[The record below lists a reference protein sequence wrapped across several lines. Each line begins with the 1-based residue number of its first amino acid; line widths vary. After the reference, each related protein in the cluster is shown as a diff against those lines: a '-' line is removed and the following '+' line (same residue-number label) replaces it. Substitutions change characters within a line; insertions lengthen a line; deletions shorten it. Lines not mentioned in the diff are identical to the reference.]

1 MKKIYFPMLAAFA
14 LLVLFLLL
22 PISGSGQRKQS
33 TSCIECHEGLQEA
46 MVRPVALW
54 RQSIHAANGVS
65 CAGCHGG
72 NPDIQDMQAMSPKNG
87 FLGVPKP
94 EGIPDFCGRC
104 HPGVKEDYLASAHGR
119 ALAARGPQC
128 VTCHGSHAVERA
140 SLHLISPDSCTR
152 CHGFERAAEIREA
165 LSETDDRITAL
176 EQRLQHFHRMGIDVN
191 DLRGKLF
198 ESRNTFHRLFHS
210 VDVKKVRTSTGKI
223 QSRIEAIR
231 EQAESI
237 DRLLDRRKQ
246 AGAVVVGLLLL
257 VTFLFFYLRH
267 AYKKEESKR
276 TS

>member
-1 MKKIYFPMLAAFA
+1 MKKRYFRLVTAFA
-14 LLVLFLLL
+14 SLLLFLLL
-22 PISGSGQRKQS
+22 PVSGSGQGKQS
-33 TSCIECHEGLQEA
+33 SSCIECHEGLQEA
-46 MVRPVALW
+46 MARPVRLW

-72 NPDIQDMQAMSPKNG
+72 NPDVQDMQAMSPQNG

-94 EGIPDFCGRC
+94 ERIPDFCGRC

-119 ALAARGPQC
+119 ALGAGGPQC

-140 SLHLISPDSCTR
+140 SLQLINPDSCTR

-176 EQRLQHFHRMGIDVN
+176 EQRLRHFHRMGIDVN
-191 DLRGKLF
+191 DLRGRVF
-198 ESRNTFHRLFHS
+198 ESRNAFHRLFHS

-223 QSRIEAIR
+223 QSRLEDIR
-231 EQAESI
+231 EKAESI

-257 VTFLFFYLRH
+257 VTVLFFYLRH
-267 AYKKEESKR
+267 TYKKDERS
-276 TS
+276 